1 MRGACL
7 AQVARGRYPKHRVK
21 EASLAEVALST
32 KMTFG
37 YYKLP
42 VVVDTER
49 YYTGGAAPV
58 MGVWCP
64 ELNDRSSL
72 LTCSTCPR
80 FGGLVRD
87 PEMTRTFLR
96 CRCSDVQVDSES
108 TSKADSG
115 ILLRARRL
123 TLDDGHRR

>member
-1 MRGACL
+1 MRGVCL
-7 AQVARGRYPKHRVK
+7 AEVERDRYTKHRVK
-21 EASLAEVALST
+21 EARLAKVALVT

-37 YYKLP
+37 CYKLP
-42 VVVDTER
+42 VVVDTGR
-49 YYTGGAAPV
+49 YYTGGDAPV

-87 PEMTRTFLR
+87 PQMTRTFVR
-96 CRCSDVQVDSES
+96 CRCSDVQVDQEMASS
-108 TSKADSG
+108 ADSG

-123 TLDDGHRR
+123 TLNDGHKR